1 MDPVEMRRRGAEIL
15 EAVIA
20 AHGFTFEP
28 GEVGKGSGG
37 AFAQGAFVHGKRRLE
52 FSTRHS
58 LGLVQYRL
66 GGSFV
71 SHEDYMRVAAGSGNH
86 AYPGFSD
93 DPLDG
98 FRHLASDLQH
108 FGTVFLEGSD
118 EQFVALVADAQ
129 KARPKRGLSAL
140 NPRAS

>member
-1 MDPVEMRRRGAEIL
+1 MDPVEMLRRGAEIL
-15 EAVIA
+15 EAVTA
-20 AHGFTFEP
+20 PHGFTFEP

-66 GGSFV
+66 GRSFV
-71 SHEDYMRVAAGSGNH
+71 SHEDYMRVAAGPGNH
-86 AYPGFSD
+86 AYPGFSN

-108 FGTVFLEGSD
+108 FAAVFLEGSD
-118 EQFVALVADAQ
+118 EQFMTLVSDAL
-129 KARPKRGLSAL
+129 KARPKGGLGAL

>member
-1 MDPVEMRRRGAEIL
+1 MDPVEMRRRGADIL
-15 EAVIA
+15 EAVVA
-20 AHGFTFEP
+20 THGFTFEP

-37 AFAQGAFVHGKRRLE
+37 EFAQGAFVRGTRRLE
-52 FSTRHS
+52 FSARYS
-58 LGLVQYRL
+58 LGLVHYRS
-66 GGSFV
+66 GPSFV

-98 FRHLASDLQH
+98 FRHLASDLQE
-108 FGTVFLEGSD
+108 FATVFLEGSD
-118 EQFVALVADAQ
+118 DDFVALIADAQ
-129 KARPKRGLSAL
+129 KARPKRGLSGL